1 MNKEKI
7 LLIIDSLEANLK
19 LLRLELDNSSGI
31 TESKEVEQPNNTIS
45 LRELIGKMQEV
56 DDEPEPDYFEVDWD
70 GILWLDRLWERV
82 GLL

>member
-31 TESKEVEQPNNTIS
+31 TESKEAEQPNNTIS

-56 DDEPEPDYFEVDWD
+56 DDEPEPDYFEVD
-70 GILWLDRLWERV
+70 
-82 GLL
+82 